1 LAVPEKAEA
10 YYPAEVAAEI
20 AARHEERAALET
32 QLPAVG
38 SAMAVEER
46 TATDLPVH
54 IRGNHLTLG
63 KEPVPRGFP
72 RIIAGESP
80 PGIDTTTSG
89 RLQLADWLTRPNNP
103 LTARVMVNR
112 AWRGHFGQGLVRSV
126 DNFGR
131 LGERPTHPELLDW
144 LALRF
149 IDDGWSLKELHRRLM
164 LTATYQMSTAFDDRA
179 AAIDPEN
186 RLHWRADRRRMEAEV
201 VRDSILAVSGR
212 LDPAMGGS
220 LLTSKNR
227 EYVAGT
233 ASVNTANYE
242 TRRRSI
248 YLPVIRSALYEVF
261 QAFDFADP
269 STQNG
274 DRDTTTVAPQA
285 LFMMNSQLM
294 LDESRVM
301 AQGLLADAATDDAG
315 RIETAYSRCYA
326 RPPND
331 MERTRALA
339 FVEHYQQAATS
350 QPLPGGGTLEVG
362 ELRLR
367 AWQALCRVL
376 LSANEFI
383 YIE

>member
-1 LAVPEKAEA
+1 
-10 YYPAEVAAEI
+10 
-20 AARHEERAALET
+20 
-32 QLPAVG
+32 
-38 SAMAVEER
+38 
-46 TATDLPVH
+46 
-54 IRGNHLTLG
+54 
-63 KEPVPRGFP
+63 
-72 RIIAGESP
+72 
-80 PGIDTTTSG
+80 
-89 RLQLADWLTRPNNP
+89 LADWLTRPNNP